1 MISDKSVKDV
11 MSTALV
17 TVEPDMTLPDAR
29 YLIKQ
34 YKIRR
39 LPVVKNGALVGI
51 VTLTDLLEAGPSD
64 AIALNASE
72 IDARLKRITLQQI
85 MTLQPYTILPSA
97 TLSEAAS
104 VMLKNKIGSLPVVD
118 EHGHLVGLLTE
129 SDIFKV
135 LAKGCV

>member
-1 MISDKSVKDV
+1 MISEKPVKEI

-17 TVEPDMTLPDAR
+17 TAAPDMTLPDAR

-39 LPVVKNGALVGI
+39 LPIVKNGVLVGI

-64 AIALNASE
+64 AIALKAWE
-72 IDARLKRITLQQI
+72 MEAQLKRITLQQI
-85 MTLQPYTILPSA
+85 MTLQPQTILSSA

-104 VMLKNKIGSLPVVD
+104 VMLENKIGSLPVVD
-118 EHGHLVGLLTE
+118 ERGQLVGLLTE

-135 LAKGCV
+135 LARGCV